1 MVRDV
6 LRALTVLLLAWSVMG
21 CANPEARHAAEQAAL
36 DQQDDAQCRTNGVV
50 AGSAAY
56 HDCRSRFVEM
66 RAEKAALQ
74 EKRREAFQQ
83 TTGAGTEALSGH

>member
-6 LRALTVLLLAWSVMG
+6 LRALTAGLLAWSVMG
-21 CANPEARHAAEQAAL
+21 CVNPEARHAAAQAAL
-36 DQQDDAQCRTNGVV
+36 DQQDDTDCRANGVA

-56 HDCRSRFVEM
+56 HDCRSRLVEM
-66 RAEKAALQ
+66 RAQKEALQ